1 VALSLEET
9 NLVSALA
16 TQATANQRDDLKNDR
31 YYEGSQRL
39 EHIGLA
45 VPPELR
51 RFETMVNWS
60 RVTVDSVGDR
70 LKMRRF
76 FLPGEE
82 KASAALREGWDANN
96 LDSESVIHHQET
108 MILGRGFVTV
118 GANEEDPEHPLIT
131 VESPREIS
139 VSIDKRHRRI
149 NAALRMYGQDPGDLR
164 PNMATLYLPDSTQWL
179 ERQSNGK
186 WLVQDRDD
194 HRLGRVPIV
203 MFLNR
208 RRVGKWTGV
217 SEMQDVIPLVDA
229 AARSLTNL
237 QIAAETHSVPQKYV
251 LGMSKGDFVD
261 KDGQPIPAWQAYF
274 SAIWANANKDAK
286 VGQFTASDLKNFHDT
301 VNHYGQLASSITGL
315 PTRYFGQTSVNPAAE
330 GAIRADESR
339 LILNAERKQANFGD
353 GWGWVMALYERFR
366 TNEWPD
372 GNRISTEWYDAGTP
386 TKSQTGD
393 YLSKLYGNGNGIL
406 SREGVWDELDWSEAR
421 KDRERE
427 YFAKQSQDP
436 YLARL
441 DAKDAADGVT
451 DGSGSGTSLLV

>member
-1 VALSLEET
+1 MALSLEDT

-16 TQATANQRDDLKNDR
+16 AQASANSTADMKNDR

-51 RFETMVNWS
+51 RFETVVNWS
-60 RVTVDSVGDR
+60 RTAVDSVGDR

-82 KASAALREGWDANN
+82 KASDALREGWDANN

-118 GANEEDPEHPLIT
+118 GSNEEDPAHPLIT
-131 VESPREIS
+131 VESPRELS

-149 NAALRMYGQDPGDLR
+149 DAALRLYGQDPRDLQ
-164 PNMATLYLPDSTQWL
+164 PAYATLYRPDATLWL
-179 ERQSNGK
+179 ARQSNGK
-186 WLVQDRDD
+186 WDVIDRDD

-208 RRVGKWTGV
+208 RRVGRWAGV
-217 SEMQDVIPLVDA
+217 SEMQDIIPLVDA

-251 LGMSKGDFVD
+251 LGMSQGDFVD
-261 KDGQPIPAWQAYF
+261 KDGNPIPAWQAYF

-315 PTRYFGQTSVNPAAE
+315 PVRYFGQNSVNPAAE

-339 LILNAERKQANFGD
+339 LILNAERKQASFGD

-372 GNRISTEWYDAGTP
+372 GNRIFTEWYDAGTP
-386 TKSQTGD
+386 TRAQTAD
-393 YLSKLYGNGNGIL
+393 AMSKLYANGQGVL

-427 YFAKQSQDP
+427 YFAKEAQDP

-441 DAKDAADGVT
+441 DAKDAADDVADVAG
-451 DGSGSGTSLLV
+451 GGF

>member
-1 VALSLEET
+1 VALSLEDT
-9 NLVSALA
+9 QLVSALA
-16 TQATANQRDDLKNDR
+16 MQATAQSRDDLKNDR

-76 FLPGEE
+76 FMPGEE

-131 VESPREIS
+131 VESPREIT
-139 VSIDKRHRRI
+139 VNIDRRHRRI
-149 NAALRMYGQDPGDLR
+149 NAALRMYGQDSNLQ
-164 PNMATLYLPDSTQWL
+164 PNLATLYLPDSTQWL

-208 RRVGKWTGV
+208 RRVGRWYGV

-261 KDGQPIPAWQAYF
+261 ADGNPIPAWQAYF

-366 TNEWPD
+366 TGEWPD
-372 GNRISTEWYDAGTP
+372 GNRINTEWYDAGTP
-386 TKSQTGD
+386 TRAQTAD
-393 YLSKLYGNGNGIL
+393 AMSKLYAAGNGVL

-427 YFAKQSQDP
+427 YFARQTQDP
-436 YLARL
+436 YLATIA
-441 DAKDAADGVT
+441 AKGAVNVAATTGGGV
-451 DGSGSGTSLLV
+451 

>member
-1 VALSLEET
+1 MALSLEDT

-16 TQATANQRDDLKNDR
+16 AQASANSTADMKNDR

-51 RFETMVNWS
+51 RFETVVNWS
-60 RVTVDSVGDR
+60 RTAVDSVGDR

-82 KASAALREGWDANN
+82 KASDALREGWDANN

-118 GANEEDPEHPLIT
+118 GSNEEDPDYPLIA
-131 VESPREIS
+131 VESPRELS

-149 NAALRMYGQDPGDLR
+149 DAALRLYGQDPRDLQ
-164 PNMATLYLPDSTQWL
+164 PAYATLYRPDATLWL
-179 ERQSNGK
+179 ARQSNGK
-186 WLVQDRDD
+186 WDVIDRDD

-208 RRVGKWTGV
+208 RRVGRWTGV
-217 SEMQDVIPLVDA
+217 SEMQDIIPLVDA

-251 LGMSKGDFVD
+251 LGMSQGDFVD
-261 KDGQPIPAWQAYF
+261 KDGNPIPAWQAYF

-315 PTRYFGQTSVNPAAE
+315 PVRYFGQTSVNPAAE

-339 LILNAERKQANFGD
+339 LILNAERKQASFGD

-372 GNRISTEWYDAGTP
+372 GNRIFTEWYDAGTP
-386 TKSQTGD
+386 TRAQTAD
-393 YLSKLYGNGNGIL
+393 AMSKLYANGQGPL

-427 YFAKQSQDP
+427 YFAREAQDP

-441 DAKDAADGVT
+441 SAKDDADGVANVA
-451 DGSGSGTSLLV
+451 GGGF